1 MHLGKLQHPLL
12 KLELNFVNYSHLIKF
27 ALSNCTWDPLSML
40 RLQMWRLSTHFLH
53 MLFGRPHPDQK
64 TETTQT
70 NQKPQRE
77 CPHDGNNGPLFRLFG
92 KLKNKNL
99 RSINTKNK
107 RWENA
112 QTPHAQT
119 LAHKQQQPMQTTNG
133 KEMADCI
140 PLRMVF
146 HPLLNW
152 LLMRV
157 STQMSAWRRQWAV
170 VPINWKNSKIK
181 TSDRWTLKTLRN
193 AQTTNNNN

>member
-1 MHLGKLQHPLL
+1 MRSAV
-12 KLELNFVNYSHLIKF
+12 NVATSNVTFVN
-27 ALSNCTWDPLSML
+27 ALP
-40 RLQMWRLSTHFLH
+40 THAFW
-53 MLFGRPHPDQK
+53 P
-64 TETTQT
+64 TTPWSK
-70 NQKPQRE
+70 N
-77 CPHDGNNGPLFRLFG
+77 GNNANKPETSTWMSAWR
-92 KLKNKNL
+92 KQWAVVPIVWKTQNKNL
-99 RSINTKNK
+99 RSMNTKNK

-146 HPLLNW
+146 HPLLSW

-157 STQMSAWRRQWAV
+157 STQMSAWRKQWAV